1 MIQIVLVGLG
11 AGAAAALLCAS
22 VVSGSVLATLLLYLS
37 PLPIMIAALGFT
49 HWAGLVAALTAA
61 VGLGS
66 VLGLFYFGGFLL
78 GMALPAWWLGYLAL
92 LARPSTAQSGVEWYP
107 IGRIVLWAAA
117 LGAAIVTV
125 AILQIGTDQET
136 IRSALRK
143 GFDEIIRAQIPAS
156 TGSGAVLTPE
166 ERGRLLDVF
175 VVLFPPAAAVSLL
188 VINSFNLWLA
198 GRIVLVSGR
207 LSRPWPDISAISLP
221 LAAPIALAVSVAGAF
236 APDVLGM
243 VCGIAAA
250 VLLMVHVMVGLAV
263 IHAVTIGMNAR
274 VLILASVYAG
284 FVMLSL
290 RTSWASIVLA
300 ALGLAETLFGLR
312 WRLAAYRGP
321 PSPPKG
327 PPANPST

>member
-22 VVSGSVLATLLLYLS
+22 IASGSVLATLLLYLS
-37 PLPIMIAALGFT
+37 PLPIMIAALGFS
-49 HWAGLVAALTAA
+49 HWAGLLAALTAA
-61 VGLGS
+61 AGLGS
-66 VLGLFYFGGFLL
+66 VLGLFFFAGFLL
-78 GMALPAWWLGYLAL
+78 GMALPAWWLAYLAL
-92 LARPSTAQSGVEWYP
+92 LARPSPGQIEWYP
-107 IGRIVLWAAA
+107 IGRIVLWAAG

-125 AILQIGTDQET
+125 AILQTGTDQET
-136 IRSALRK
+136 IRTALRK

-156 TGSGAVLTPE
+156 AGSGAVLTPE

-207 LSRPWPDISAISLP
+207 LSRPWPDVSALALP
-221 LAAPIALAVSVAGAF
+221 FAAPIALAVSVAGAF
-236 APDVLGM
+236 APDIVGM
-243 VCGIAAA
+243 VCGIVAAT
-250 VLLMVHVMVGLAV
+250 LLMVHVMVGLAV
-263 IHAVTIGMNAR
+263 VHAVTIGMNAR

-284 FVMLSL
+284 FVILSL

-312 WRLAAYRGP
+312 GRFAAYRGP
-321 PSPPKG
+321 PTPPLSPPTS
-327 PPANPST
+327 PPT

>member
-1 MIQIVLVGLG
+1 MIQIVLVGLA

-22 VVSGSVLATLLLYLS
+22 IASGSVLATLLLYLS
-37 PLPIMIAALGFT
+37 PLPIMIAALGFS
-49 HWAGLVAALTAA
+49 HWAGLLAALTAA
-61 VGLGS
+61 AGLGS
-66 VLGLFYFGGFLL
+66 VLGLFFFVGFLL
-78 GMALPAWWLGYLAL
+78 GLALPAWWLAYLAL
-92 LARPSTAQSGVEWYP
+92 LGRPSPGQSGLEWYP
-107 IGRIVLWAAA
+107 IGRIVLWAAG
-117 LGAAIVTV
+117 LGAAIVTI
-125 AILQIGTDQET
+125 AILQTGTDQET
-136 IRSALRK
+136 IRTALRK
-143 GFDEIIRAQIPAS
+143 GFDEIIRTQIPAS
-156 TGSGAVLTPE
+156 SGGVVLTPE

-207 LSRPWPDISAISLP
+207 LSRPWPDIAALALP
-221 LAAPIALAVSVAGAF
+221 FAAPIALAVSVAGAF

-250 VLLMVHVMVGLAV
+250 ALLMVHVMVGLAV

-284 FVMLSL
+284 FVILSL

-312 WRLAAYRGP
+312 GRFAVYRGP
-321 PSPPKG
+321 PNPPLGPPTSPP
-327 PPANPST
+327 T

>member
-22 VVSGSVLATLLLYLS
+22 IASGSMFATLLLYLS
-37 PLPIMIAALGFT
+37 PLPIMIAALGFS
-49 HWAGLVAALTAA
+49 HWAGLLAALTAA
-61 VGLGS
+61 AGLGS
-66 VLGLFYFGGFLL
+66 VLGFFFFAGFLL
-78 GMALPAWWLGYLAL
+78 GMALPAWWLAYLAL
-92 LARPSTAQSGVEWYP
+92 LARPSPGQVEWYP
-107 IGRIVLWAAA
+107 IGRVVLWAAG
-117 LGAAIVTV
+117 LGAAIVTI
-125 AILQIGTDQET
+125 AILQNGTDQET
-136 IRSALRK
+136 IRAALRK
-143 GFDEIIRAQIPAS
+143 GFDEIIRAQIP
-156 TGSGAVLTPE
+156 GSAGGPLTPE

-207 LSRPWPDISAISLP
+207 LSRPWPDISALALP
-221 LAAPIALAVSVAGAF
+221 FAAPIALAVSVAGAF
-236 APDVLGM
+236 APDVVGM
-243 VCGIAAA
+243 VCGIVAAA
-250 VLLMVHVMVGLAV
+250 LLMVHVMVGLAV

-284 FVMLSL
+284 FVLLSV

-312 WRLAAYRGP
+312 GRLAAYRGP
-321 PSPPKG
+321 PN
-327 PPANPST
+327 PPAIPPT